1 MRRARAELA
10 RADIL
15 LAVVD
20 DRDTESR
27 RVLAE
32 ELVAVDKVLWL
43 HNKCDLDLP
52 PVAGIGATDGEH
64 LWLSART
71 GAGLGALRDRL
82 RGLAGGE
89 GVGGFSARQRHLEAL
104 ALVLVHLAQ
113 ADAQF
118 SVENAELAAEEL
130 RQAQLALGRI
140 TGHLDADTLLG
151 RIFSG
156 FCIGK

>member
-1 MRRARAELA
+1 MINRGRRAPGYRRGPAGWA
-10 RADIL
+10 PCDRCADWP
-15 LAVVD
+15 AAKASVV
-20 DRDTESR
+20 
-27 RVLAE
+27 
-32 ELVAVDKVLWL
+32 
-43 HNKCDLDLP
+43 
-52 PVAGIGATDGEH
+52 
-64 LWLSART
+64 
-71 GAGLGALRDRL
+71 
-82 RGLAGGE
+82 
-89 GVGGFSARQRHLEAL
+89 SARQRHWSAR
-104 ALVLVHLAQ
+104 LVLVHLAQ